1 MLSRRRSKTLV
12 SLLAVA
18 SVGTLAASTV
28 SATTEPP
35 GTEPAGTEAA
45 GTEAAGT
52 EPPARSGCGGLARS
66 AAAAAAPRTVRTKT
80 PVIRS
85 GEVRVA
91 WNDPL
96 LSFNNNTIHANAL
109 ANTIP
114 LYLMNSGFAYYDADV
129 ELHQQRL
136 SSAPARSIR
145 STR

>member
-1 MLSRRRSKTLV
+1 MLSRRRSKSLV

-45 GTEAAGT
+45 GTEAADSGAAGAAGGSACGV
-52 EPPARSGCGGLARS
+52 PHGPYDDPGDPA
-66 AAAAAAPRTVRTKT
+66 
-80 PVIRS
+80 

-96 LSFNNNTIHANAL
+96 LSFNNNTIHAGAI
-109 ANTIP
+109 ANTNP
-114 LYLMNSGFAYYDADV
+114 LYLMNSGFSYYDAD
-129 ELHQQRL
+129 LQLL
-136 SSAPARSIR
+136 SLIHISEP
-145 STR
+145 TRPY